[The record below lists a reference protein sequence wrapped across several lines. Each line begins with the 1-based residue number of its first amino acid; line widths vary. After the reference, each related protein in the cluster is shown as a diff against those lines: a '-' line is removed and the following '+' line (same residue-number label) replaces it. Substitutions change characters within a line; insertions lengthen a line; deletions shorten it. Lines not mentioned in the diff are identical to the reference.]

1 MERFVTVKSDG
12 SEALKTYMEDVKS
25 RIINEE
31 LLDNMIFMRELVL
44 EVRKNKKKI
53 IFAGNGASTLIASHG
68 ALDYVNQLGVK
79 TLSIESA
86 GFITAAGNDFG
97 YEGIFERF
105 VNLYAEKGD
114 LIVVISSSG
123 NSVNVIN
130 AANRGRTIGCKV
142 VTFSGFK
149 ENNPLRKCGDV
160 NFYTDADE
168 YNKVESIH
176 NLWLVSVCDFILK
189 DEMNK
194 VGIHGLE
201 F

>member
-1 MERFVTVKSDG
+1 MDNKEWI
-12 SEALKTYMEDVKS
+12 ETYMEDVKS
-25 RIINEE
+25 KIINKE
-31 LLDNMIFMRELVL
+31 LVDNMIAMKELIL
-44 EVRKNKKKI
+44 ETRKNKKKI
-53 IFAGNGASTLIASHG
+53 IFAGNGASTLIANHG

-79 TLSIESA
+79 TLSVESA

-105 VNLYAEKGD
+105 VNLYAEEGD

-123 NSVNVIN
+123 NSANVIN
-130 AANRGRTIGCKV
+130 AANRGRALGCKV

-149 ENNPLRKCGDV
+149 ETNPLRQCGDV

-168 YNKVESIH
+168 YNKAESIH
-176 NLWLVSVCDFILK
+176 NLWLVSVCDFILR
-189 DEMNK
+189 DEMDK
-194 VGIHGLE
+194 VGVHGLE